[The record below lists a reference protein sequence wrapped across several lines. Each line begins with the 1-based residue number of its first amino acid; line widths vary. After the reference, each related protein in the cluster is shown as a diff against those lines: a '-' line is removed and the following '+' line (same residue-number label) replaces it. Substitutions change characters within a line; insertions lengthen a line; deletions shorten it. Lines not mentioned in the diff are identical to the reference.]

1 MNEVQ
6 FCYWLQ
12 GYIELSSIE
21 DKKSGLSH
29 EQLES
34 IKRHLNLVF
43 ECKTNPSIN
52 PTIVS
57 WQNIA
62 HTC

>member
-29 EQLES
+29 EQLEL

-43 ECKTNPSIN
+43 ECKTNPLVN
-52 PTIVS
+52 PSIVS
-57 WQNIA
+57 WQNIQ
-62 HTC
+62 HSC